1 MLICGRLCRWLVLM
15 ILCVVLRVVWMLSWV
30 SRLVVLVFRVV
41 SGSVWRWRVVL
52 RDAPVWVLDEPTS
65 AVDAETEEEILLG

>member
-1 MLICGRLCRWLVLM
+1 MLSCG
-15 ILCVVLRVVWMLSWV
+15 VVWWCVSLSSGQWQ
-30 SRLVVLVFRVV
+30 RLALA
-41 SGSVWRWRVVL
+41 RVVL